1 MVTTLSGFQ
10 RKYLR
15 GRAHSLQPVVLVGQK
30 GATDALFQSV
40 DEALDQ
46 HELIK
51 IKFNDF
57 KDKADKQEISD
68 IIQDETGCELV
79 GMIGH
84 TAIFYRQNEDP
95 AKRRIKLPQR
105 TAD

>member
-1 MVTTLSGFQ
+1 LTTLSGFQ
-10 RKYLR
+10 RKHLR
-15 GRAHSLQPVVLVGQK
+15 GLAHSLQPVVLVGQK
-30 GATDALFQSV
+30 GATDALFLSV

-57 KDKADKQEISD
+57 KDKADKKEISAQ
-68 IIQDETGCELV
+68 IQDETGCELV

-84 TAIFYRQNEDP
+84 TAIFYRQHEDP
-95 AKRRIKLPQR
+95 AKRRIRVPQR
-105 TAD
+105 AED